1 MAHIQKLTYKSKRT
15 GKTSTSWQARYG
27 APDGSERSKR
37 FDRKVD
43 AENWIKANGADIARG
58 LWVDPKSG
66 QIPFR
71 VYANAWMDQRNEIRA
86 TTSAKW
92 RGLLDRHILPALGDS
107 HLADVSPSQVRQWF
121 SGLSQKHPS
130 TAAGSYRL
138 LSSIF
143 RTAVDDEIIV
153 RSPCRVKGAATERS
167 AERPTLSIAELATA
181 VDETADHWKLA
192 VLLASWCQL
201 RRGEVLGLQRRD
213 IDVLHGALF
222 VRRTWSMVSGDGPR
236 IGPPKTDAGSRKIA
250 IPDNVTP
257 ALTHHLGRHVGPE
270 PKDWLFP
277 GESGGPA
284 HPRSLNHAWA
294 NTRKVVQR
302 DDVRFHDLRH
312 SGLTWAAA
320 TGASVA
326 ELMRRAGHRSPN
338 AALRYQHATED
349 RDRALAS
356 ALGKLARP
364 EEVISLRRTKDG
376 RRSDSDQTVEIRKGV

>member
-15 GKTSTSWQARYG
+15 GKTSTTWQARYG

-37 FDRKVD
+37 FDRKTD

-58 LWVDPKSG
+58 LWVDPKAG
-66 QIPFR
+66 QITFK
-71 VYANAWMDQRNEIRA
+71 VFANSWMDQRTDIRA

-107 HLADVSPSQVRQWF
+107 HLRDVTPSQVRQWF
-121 SGLSQKHPS
+121 ATLSQMYPS

-143 RTAVDDEIIV
+143 RTAVDDEMIG
-153 RSPCRVKGAATERS
+153 RSPCRVKGAATERA
-167 AERPTLSIAELATA
+167 AERPTLTIGELAIA
-181 VDETADHWKLA
+181 VDGTADHWKLA

-222 VRRTWSMVSGDGPR
+222 VRRTWSVVSGDGPR
-236 IGPPKTDAGSRKIA
+236 IGPPKTEAGLRKIA
-250 IPDNVTP
+250 IPDNVTA
-257 ALTHHLGRHVGPE
+257 ALKHHLTRHVGPR
-270 PKDWLFP
+270 PTDWLFP
-277 GESGGPA
+277 GEADGPA

-294 NTRKVVQR
+294 NARKAAKR
-302 DDVRFHDLRH
+302 EDIRFHDLRH

-338 AALRYQHATED
+338 AALRYQHANED

-364 EEVISLRRTKDG
+364 AEVISLGRTKDG
-376 RRSDSDQTVEIRKGV
+376 RRSDLDPATQSK

>member
-1 MAHIQKLTYKSKRT
+1 MAHIQKLTYKSIRT
-15 GKTSTSWQARYG
+15 GKTSTVWQARYG

-37 FDRKVD
+37 FERKTD
-43 AENWIKANGADIARG
+43 AEEWIKANGADIARG
-58 LWVDPKSG
+58 LWVDPKAG
-66 QIPFR
+66 RILFR
-71 VYANAWMDQRNEIRA
+71 VFANAWLDQRTDIRA
-86 TTSAKW
+86 TTAAKW
-92 RGLLDRHILPALGDS
+92 RGLLDRHILPAFGDL

-121 SGLSQKHPS
+121 ATLSQVHPS

-138 LSSIF
+138 LSSLF
-143 RTAVDDEIIV
+143 RTAVDDEMIV

-167 AERPTLSIAELATA
+167 AERPTLTIAELAVA
-181 VDETADHWKLA
+181 VEHTADHWKLA

-201 RRGEVLGLQRRD
+201 RRGEVLGLQRGD
-213 IDVLHGALF
+213 VDVLHGALF
-222 VRRTWSMVSGDGPR
+222 VRRTWSIVSGEGPR
-236 IGPPKTDAGSRKIA
+236 IGPPKTESGARKIA
-250 IPDNVTP
+250 IPDNVIQ
-257 ALTHHLGRHVGPE
+257 ALKHHLARHVGPD
-270 PKDWLFP
+270 PNDWLFP
-277 GESGGPA
+277 GEADGPA

-294 NTRKVVQR
+294 NARSMAKR

-376 RRSDSDQTVEIRKGV
+376 RSSDPNQDVEIK